1 MTARPLRL
9 ATRESP
15 LALWQSGHVAGL
27 LRAAHAG
34 LRVELVPMS
43 TRGDQ
48 ILDRPLAVIGGKG
61 LFLKELEV
69 AMLEGRADAAVHS
82 LKDVPMQLD
91 EPFALAAVLERADP
105 FDAFVSNIHATLEH
119 LPHGACVGS
128 SSLRRQAQLRARRP
142 DLRVEDLRGNLG
154 TRLHKLDEGRYDA
167 IVLACAGLQRLGLDA
182 RIRQRLCAPDWL
194 PAVAQGAIAI
204 ECRADD
210 AATQTLCAAL
220 EHAPTRLCVD
230 AERAMNRTLH
240 GSCQVPVA
248 GYATL
253 DGERLH
259 LQGLVGDARSGEL
272 VRTQGVGAASDPQ
285 ALGQRVAQDLLDA
298 GAGELLARLATT

>member
-1 MTARPLRL
+1 MMARPLRL

-105 FDAFVSNIHATLEH
+105 FDAFVSNIHATLEQ

-154 TRLHKLDEGRYDA
+154 TRLRKLDEGRYDA

-210 AATQTLCAAL
+210 ASTQTLCAAL

-248 GYATL
+248 GYATAH
-253 DGERLH
+253 GEQLH

-272 VRTQGVGAASDPQ
+272 VRAQGVGAASDPQ
-285 ALGQRVAQDLLDA
+285 ALGRLIAHDLLNA
-298 GAGELLARLATT
+298 GAGALLARLAHC